1 MLDSTIWYQRA
12 SRDLFI
18 TALLMARPHEL
29 REPTAQL
36 QVDRLEGTGWTVPP
50 GWYGFVAAAGPGI
63 AARAQ
68 VDWTEA
74 RDALVRLGEPEPE
87 SRSQEFDGRR
97 LVRVNGGYIVL
108 NYDKY
113 RTRDYGAAERMKRYR
128 ARLSEDQGNAP
139 VMPGNGSGV
148 TLRRHVTQA
157 EAEAEAEVRTDTLP
171 TEGSPLPSAE
181 AAGKVL
187 KELWNA
193 GTAGTGLP
201 RCLVVSKARARKC
214 QARLQ
219 EHPVLWHREAIQRLA
234 ASAFCRGENDR
245 GWVASFDWYI
255 HNEDNALKVLEGK
268 YDNRAVVKGRT
279 AGNQQALR
287 DVLAAMG
294 GSGDETGG

>member
-1 MLDSTIWYQRA
+1 MYNKLFAKILDSSIWLEDDATRIVWITLLAAMDQDGYAAFSAVGNLANRA
-12 SRDLFI
+12 RVTMEQAEEAVRVLESPDRFNPNQAHEGRRIERVPGGFLVLKAQEYSAI
-18 TALLMARPHEL
+18 VRRVELLALN
-29 REPTAQL
+29 RERVRRHRAQKAAPTTEVVIPL
-36 QVDRLEGTGWTVPP
+36 QVQLP
-50 GWYGFVAAAGPGI
+50 GHSG
-63 AARAQ
+63 
-68 VDWTEA
+68 
-74 RDALVRLGEPEPE
+74 
-87 SRSQEFDGRR
+87 
-97 LVRVNGGYIVL
+97 
-108 NYDKY
+108 
-113 RTRDYGAAERMKRYR
+113 
-128 ARLSEDQGNAP
+128 
-139 VMPGNGSGV
+139 GNGSV
-148 TLRRHVTQA
+148 MQSDIDVDA
-157 EAEAEAEVRTDTLP
+157 DVRTLP

-181 AAGKVL
+181 ASGKAL
-187 KELWNA
+187 RELWNMH
-193 GTAGTGLP
+193 TAGTGLP